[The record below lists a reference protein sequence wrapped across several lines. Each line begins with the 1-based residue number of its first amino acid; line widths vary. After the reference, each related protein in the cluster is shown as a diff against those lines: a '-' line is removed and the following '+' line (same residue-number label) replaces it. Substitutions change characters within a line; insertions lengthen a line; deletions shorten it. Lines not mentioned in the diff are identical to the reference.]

1 MIDIIRNKF
10 FLLILALIN
19 FAAGI
24 YSFSYY
30 LPQLQ
35 TNSFWSWI
43 LIADCP
49 IFAILFGINLIL
61 ILLDKRSELLSFI
74 SIIGNIKYGLW
85 TIFVLIISGAAP
97 ANELIIFSHFLL
109 ILETIVLFD
118 LFSFKVKHVLI
129 AAVLFAINDFFD
141 YVLGLHPFVK
151 EGFLA
156 DAALFS
162 LASTI
167 ILPFL
172 VSILFSIREELPPKK
187 EFQNPKKLIKSTKK
201 WSAR

>member
-1 MIDIIRNKF
+1 M
-10 FLLILALIN
+10 
-19 FAAGI
+19 
-24 YSFSYY
+24 
-30 LPQLQ
+30 
-35 TNSFWSWI
+35 
-43 LIADCP
+43 
-49 IFAILFGINLIL
+49 
-61 ILLDKRSELLSFI
+61 LSFI

-85 TIFVLIISGAAP
+85 TIFVLTISGVAP
-97 ANELIIFSHFLL
+97 TQGLIILSHFLL
-109 ILETIVLFD
+109 LIETIVLFD

-129 AAVLFAINDFFD
+129 ASVWFALNDFLD

-172 VSILFSIREELPPKK
+172 VSIIFSSRGEPSPKK
-187 EFQNPKKLIKSTKK
+187 EFQKPKKWAKESKK
-201 WSAR
+201 WSTR